1 MALIILF
8 LKFIQFICFLSQML
22 ILSRPLSVLVKSFT
36 FWQEGGDVNFFELG
50 PSFCIFHFFFFNTFL
65 TDDISAS
72 SVTSH
77 CNTFAS

>member
-8 LKFIQFICFLSQML
+8 TFFQFICFLSQML

-50 PSFCIFHFFFFNTFL
+50 LSFCIFQFFFFNTFL

-77 CNTFAS
+77 CNTFAA